1 VSPMGY
7 KVLGY
12 VVWQGARMWF
22 NYKTPKRVTG
32 RNIGIAGLVA
42 AGIVGALV
50 ATRSSN
56 DS

>member
-1 VSPMGY
+1 MGY

-22 NYKTPKRVTG
+22 NHKTPKRVTG

-50 ATRSSN
+50 ASRNSG

>member
-32 RNIGIAGLVA
+32 RRVGIAGLVA
-42 AGIVGALV
+42 VGIVGALV
-50 ATRSSN
+50 ATRNSN

>member
-1 VSPMGY
+1 MTSMGY

-12 VVWQGARMWF
+12 VVWQGARLWF
-22 NYKTPKRVTG
+22 NYKTPKRVNG

-42 AGIVGALV
+42 AGVVGALI
-50 ATRSSN
+50 AQRSSS

>member
-1 VSPMGY
+1 MSPMGY

-50 ATRSSN
+50 ASRNSG